1 MIWLCKEGICYHFRD
16 CFALSWQRFI
26 LDQQLDNEI
35 KFKNINHMI
44 LSPLCS
50 RVIQKQLNSFVGLSR
65 KLKRRMAKHTTLIN
79 TLGWILRNRGSS
91 DGHGS
96 LHWCQSIQTV
106 MYFHQYNQIII
117 TTFFNFRL
125 FEVVFTLFSYL
136 YQQNWNFTC
145 SLNCRLSKMPIM
157 VKIIMITPYL
167 IVITYNQLIKV
178 FFHAI

>member
-117 TTFFNFRL
+117 TAFFNFRL
-125 FEVVFTLFSYL
+125 FEVVSTLFSDL
-136 YQQNWNFTC
+136 YQQNWN
-145 SLNCRLSKMPIM
+145 SKWWYHFDICHIWKSKYWLYFLWPISNA
-157 VKIIMITPYL
+157 
-167 IVITYNQLIKV
+167 YNG
-178 FFHAI
+178 